1 VSSLLVLIRH
11 HCATL
16 VGVVIDRRIRD
27 GVLVSAHARP
37 DTAAS
42 NSTLV
47 ASGTNCGQ
55 FLYYFA
61 VGAQGLVA
69 DFARWDPLPAAAT
82 APEPG
87 CITGEQPQ
95 SATGIAWG
103 ADCSSGFGSRA
114 AVGSAAAVLSS
125 AAGLG
130 SAAAVLSLASRC
142 RDGSRTTATITPKPS
157 IAARVRQPGD
167 VSSARH

>member
-95 SATGIAWG
+95 SATGIAG
-103 ADCSSGFGSRA
+103 AP
-114 AVGSAAAVLSS
+114 
-125 AAGLG
+125 
-130 SAAAVLSLASRC
+130 
-142 RDGSRTTATITPKPS
+142 T
-157 IAARVRQPGD
+157 AARAL
-167 VSSARH
+167 ARGPRWVLRRRS